1 MNIVYFY
8 AALSSQYIMSAVT
21 FSRFGIHRDRKWAAF
36 LGRQT
41 GERKDGA
48 YTVFSLQCGKLLV
61 VLYPKGGRYPETP
74 GRYFKEGAE
83 GTRDRKRAHTY
94 ALQLSQARAF
104 HGAHTRAKMNC
115 GGSSF

>member
-1 MNIVYFY
+1 MICYNSEVNIVYFY

-48 YTVFSLQCGKLLV
+48 YTVFSLQCGKPLV
-61 VLYPKGGRYPETP
+61 VPYPKGG
-74 GRYFKEGAE
+74 
-83 GTRDRKRAHTY
+83 
-94 ALQLSQARAF
+94 
-104 HGAHTRAKMNC
+104 
-115 GGSSF
+115 